1 VDDVADQ
8 AGRAARREAGRE
20 AAPEWTVGPAAR
32 LVGTTVRT
40 LHHYD
45 AVGLVTP
52 SGRTPAG
59 YRTYTEADLDRLR
72 HALVW
77 RELGFSLERI
87 PELLEA
93 DPADRAAR
101 LLEQV
106 AAVSE
111 RIDRLQRVRAALE
124 EEVRAVTGGLPL
136 TQEDKRELFG
146 DEWLGNEA
154 EYAAEAEERWGDTD
168 AWRQSRERTSRYTK
182 ADWERIKAE
191 GEAIEQRFVELM
203 RTGEPADGEAAT
215 AVAEEARQL
224 NSRWFYEMS
233 GEMQAGLGRMF
244 VEDPRFAA
252 YYEQQAEGLAAFVS
266 AAYVAN
272 GERVGG

>member
-1 VDDVADQ
+1 VGDVADHE
-8 AGRAARREAGRE
+8 ADREV
-20 AAPEWTVGPAAR
+20 APEWTVGPAAR

-72 HALVW
+72 HAMVW
-77 RELGFSLERI
+77 RELGFPLERI
-87 PELLEA
+87 PELLDA
-93 DPADRAAR
+93 APADRASR

-146 DEWLGNEA
+146 DEWTEHEA
-154 EYAAEAEERWGDTD
+154 EWDREWQDRWGDTE
-168 AWRQSRERTSRYTK
+168 AGRQSRERTSRYGK

-191 GEAIEQRFVELM
+191 GEAVEQRFVALM
-203 RTGEPADGEAAT
+203 RAGEPADGEAAT
-215 AVAEEARQL
+215 AVAEEARLL
-224 NSRWFYEMS
+224 NSRWFVDMS

-252 YYEQQAEGLAAFVS
+252 YFDRRAEGLAAYVS

-272 GERVGG
+272 GERLIE